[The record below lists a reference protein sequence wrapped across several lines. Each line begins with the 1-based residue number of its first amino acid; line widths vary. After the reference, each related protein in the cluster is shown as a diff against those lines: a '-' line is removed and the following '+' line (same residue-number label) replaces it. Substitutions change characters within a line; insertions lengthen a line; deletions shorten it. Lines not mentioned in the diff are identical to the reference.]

1 MPWCGDGKTATVTA
15 RAPRVVSLV
24 PSMTETLAA
33 WDVEPVACTRFC
45 ERPDLPHVGGTKDPD
60 VAAIVALA
68 PDLVLVDAEENRRE
82 DHDALVAAGLSVH
95 ALRIRS
101 IEDLDDQ
108 LPAVAEQVGARWE
121 PLGVASLVVRRR
133 AVVPIW
139 KRPWMFLGAPT
150 YGTSL
155 LAALGVHNT
164 LAGAGAYPEMDL
176 DDAGATGPDLVIA
189 PDEPYPFGE
198 RHRDL
203 LSQVAPPVFV
213 DGRDLLWWGARTR
226 GALTRLRDAID

>member
-1 MPWCGDGKTATVTA
+1 MTS
-15 RAPRVVSLV
+15 RAQPSRAQRVVSLV
-24 PSMTETLAA
+24 PSMTETLGA
-33 WDVEPVACTRFC
+33 WGVQPVACTRFC
-45 ERPDLPHVGGTKDPD
+45 ERPELTHVGGTKDPD
-60 VAAIVALA
+60 VAAIVALE
-68 PDLVLVDAEENRRE
+68 PDLVVMDAEENRRQ
-82 DHDALVAAGLSVH
+82 DHDELEAAGLRVH

-108 LPAVAEQVGARWE
+108 LPAVAHLVGAHWT
-121 PLGVASLVVRRR
+121 PLDITVEAVRRR

-150 YGTSL
+150 YGSSL

-164 LAGAGAYPEMDL
+164 LADAGAYPEMDL
-176 DDAGATGPDLVIA
+176 DDVAATGADLVVA

-198 RHRDL
+198 RHREL
-203 LSQVAPPVFV
+203 LTRVAPPVFV

-226 GALTRLRDAID
+226 AALERLRVAIG